1 MTRNWWMKLTLLVAV
16 IVGASI
22 YVTPTVFNLDP
33 QTTKFFFKKKVNL
46 GLDLQG
52 GVYMVLGVD
61 FRKVYSDVI
70 GRLSENVQDDM
81 KDQGVAC
88 SAPESTTSGLVDDPR
103 FKIVCSNADAK
114 NALHAMVKERH
125 DTLRFTGDEGLSY
138 EFGISKLYRDNVREK
153 TISQSIEVIRNRIDE
168 FGVSEPVIA
177 SQGTDRLTVELP
189 GIKDVDRA
197 KELIGRTA
205 KLEFKIVNDDKS
217 PDEVAALV
225 SELEAKNN
233 ATYKEGTKFSDY
245 VRNINELAKGK
256 LPANNEIAFERESG
270 RADLGMDG
278 RIPYLLHSKVEVTGD
293 DLKDAFIQ
301 VDPQTNAPEVA
312 LRFNAKGAQ
321 SFEQVT
327 GENIGKRMAI
337 VLDGI
342 VHSAPVIQGRIGGG
356 EARVTL
362 GQGDYN
368 QKLAEAKD
376 LSIVLRAGALPAQLD
391 FLEQRVVGPSLGA
404 DSIQK
409 GAYAGILGCIAIFV
423 FMMFYYRLSGVI
435 ANVSLLVNVTILLAI
450 LIALD
455 ATLTLPG
462 IAGIALTVGMA
473 VDSNV
478 IIYERIREELS
489 MGKDPRVAVNMGF
502 SKAFSTILDSNVTS
516 AFAAAVLMNYGT
528 GPIKGFAVT
537 LLIGIMA
544 TLFSA
549 VFVCKVIFDWYLT
562 RFEVKELSI

>member
-1 MTRNWWMKLTLLVAV
+1 MTRNWWMKLALLVVVAV
-16 IVGASI
+16 GSAI
-22 YVTPTVFNLDP
+22 YVAPTALNVNP
-33 QTTKFFFKKKVNL
+33 ETTKLFYKKKVNL

-61 FRKVYSDVI
+61 FKKIYSDVVS
-70 GRLSENVQDDM
+70 RLAENVQDDL
-81 KDQGVAC
+81 KEKNIAC
-88 SAPESTTSGLVDDPR
+88 SLPQNLETKASDDPT
-103 FKIVCSNADAK
+103 FKVTCTSADAK
-114 NALHAMVKERH
+114 KAFYALVKESH
-125 DTLRFTGDEGLSY
+125 DTLRFTYDEGLIY
-138 EFGISKLYRDNVREK
+138 ELGISKLYRDNVREK

-168 FGVSEPVIA
+168 FGVAEPVIA

-189 GIKDVDRA
+189 GIKDVERA

-205 KLEFKIVNDDKS
+205 KLEFKIVNDGMS
-217 PDEVAALV
+217 PDEVAAMV
-225 SELEAKNN
+225 SELEAKNG
-233 ATYKEGTKFSDY
+233 ASYKEGAKFSDY
-245 VRNINELAKGK
+245 VKQINELAKGK
-256 LPANNEIAFERESG
+256 LPTNSEIAFEREEGLTAGMGG
-270 RADLGMDG
+270 RV
-278 RIPYLLHSKVEVTGD
+278 PYVLHSKVEVTGD

-301 VDPQTNAPEVA
+301 VDSQTNSPEVA

-327 GENIGKRMAI
+327 GENIGKRLAI

-368 QKLAEAKD
+368 QKLNEAKD
-376 LSIVLRAGALPAQLD
+376 LSIVLRAGALPAQLE

-404 DSIQK
+404 DSIKK
-409 GAYAGILGCIAIFV
+409 GAYAGVMGCLAIFI
-423 FMMFYYRLSGVI
+423 FMLLYYRMSGLI
-435 ANVSLLVNVTILLAI
+435 ADFSLVLNVLIVMAV

-462 IAGIALTVGMA
+462 IAGIALTVGIA

-478 IIYERIREELS
+478 VIYERIREELAL
-489 MGKDPRVAVNMGF
+489 GKDPRVAVNMGF
-502 SKAFSTILDSNVTS
+502 DKAFTTILDANVTN

-528 GPIKGFAVT
+528 GPVKGFAVT
-537 LLIGIMA
+537 LLIGILA
-544 TLFSA
+544 TLFTA
-549 VFVCKVIFDWYLT
+549 VFACKMIFEWYLN